1 MKGSMKKLA
10 VFVVIGA
17 IATFIAA
24 AIASAD
30 DKDWK
35 TLHGQYASTGE
46 TTCLIA
52 PLGFNPNL
60 TPKNG
65 LGVIQ
70 TSSREGVFTFEHH
83 GKGSA
88 DMFSRNVILPYQLP
102 DGTTVPPSAGTQ
114 EITFDFT
121 YTLKDDGTITIVVGP
136 GPFTSAQKTGPEA
149 GVTFYI
155 TGVSMNGVIAPDG
168 KTITLNGG
176 APDVLTIKR
185 SDNPNFNAP
194 SICHT
199 SGVLIW
205 QQNERPWRD

>member
-136 GPFTSAQKTGPEA
+136 GPFISEALTGPDA
-149 GVTFYI
+149 GKTFNVE
-155 TGVSMNGVIAPDG
+155 GVSMDGVITPDG
-168 KTITLNGG
+168 ESMTLNGG
-176 APDVLTIKR
+176 APDVYTITPSIVSGFVTK
-185 SDNPNFNAP
+185 
-194 SICHT
+194 SICHG
-199 SGVLIW
+199 SGVLIR
-205 QQNERPWRD
+205 QHD